1 MDKKISRGLVEFL
14 NKSFTAF
21 HAVENIKNRLVAEG
35 FTPLSEGEKWN
46 IEKGGRYFV
55 TRNDTSVIAFK
66 VPQNDYI
73 GFNIVASHSDSP
85 CFKIKENSEITQAGQ
100 YICLNTERYG
110 GMIMSAW
117 FDRPLSVAGRIMVK
131 TENGFESR
139 LVNVDKDLLVIP
151 NLAIHMDR
159 TVNDGKAINPQNDM
173 LPLLGDLSRKDRF
186 MEIVAEAAG
195 VNKDDIIAKDLFLY
209 VRQNAGF
216 VGLEEEFIL
225 APKLDDLQ
233 CAYTSM
239 EGFLA
244 AESCDSV
251 AVLAVF
257 DNEEVGSGTKQGALS
272 TLMYDTF
279 TRMNRALGYDEEYY
293 LCALT
298 NSFMVSA
305 DNAHSLHPNY
315 SAKADPTNR
324 PVINKGVVIKHHANQ
339 QYTTDAVSCAVFKQ
353 LAEKAGAQVQHF
365 ANRSDMAG
373 GSTLGNLSNRRVSL
387 NTVDIGLPQFAM
399 HSAFETA
406 GVKDTEDFAEICRVF
421 YSTSIVKTENGYT
434 LK

>member
-1 MDKKISRGLVEFL
+1 MDKKVSKGLVEFL
-14 NKSFTAF
+14 NGSYTAF

-35 FTPLSEGEKWN
+35 FTPLSEGERWN
-46 IEKGGRYFV
+46 VQKGGKYFV

-66 VPQNDYI
+66 VPENDYI

-85 CFKIKENSEITQAGQ
+85 CFKIKENAEITQAGQ
-100 YICLNTERYG
+100 YICLNTEKYG
-110 GMIMSAW
+110 GMIMSTW

-139 LVNVDKDLLVIP
+139 LVNIDRDLLIIP
-151 NLAIHMDR
+151 HLAIHMDR
-159 TVNDGKAINPQNDM
+159 TVNEGKAINPQNDM
-173 LPLLGDLSRKDRF
+173 LPLFGDLSRKDRF
-186 MEIVAEAAG
+186 IEVVAESAG
-195 VNKDDIIAKDLFLY
+195 VKKEDIIAKDLYLY
-209 VRQNAGF
+209 VRQPAGF
-216 VGLEEEFIL
+216 VGLEEEFITG
-225 APKLDDLQ
+225 PKLDDLQ

-244 AESCDSV
+244 SEKCDSV

-272 TLMYDTF
+272 TMMYDTL
-279 TRMNRALGYDEEYY
+279 TRLNRALGHDEEYY

-298 NSFMVSA
+298 NSFMISA

-353 LAEKAGAQVQHF
+353 LAESVGAAVQHF
-365 ANRSDMAG
+365 ANRSDMVG
-373 GSTLGNLSNRRVSL
+373 GSTLGNLSNRHVSL
-387 NTVDIGLPQFAM
+387 NAVDIGLPQFAM
-399 HSAFETA
+399 HSCFETA
-406 GVKDTEDFAEICRVF
+406 GVNDTEDFAQICKKF
-421 YSTSIVKTENGYT
+421 YSTSIVKTENGYA

>member
-1 MDKKISRGLVEFL
+1 MDKKVSKGLVEFL
-14 NKSFTAF
+14 NGSYTAF

-35 FTPLSEGEKWN
+35 FTPLSEGERWN
-46 IEKGGRYFV
+46 VQKGGKYFV

-66 VPQNDYI
+66 VPEKDYI

-85 CFKIKENSEITQAGQ
+85 CFKIKENAEITQAGQ
-100 YICLNTERYG
+100 YICLNTEKYG
-110 GMIMSAW
+110 GMIMSTW

-139 LVNVDKDLLVIP
+139 LVNIDKDLLIIP

-159 TVNDGKAINPQNDM
+159 TVNEGKAINPQNDM
-173 LPLLGDLSRKDRF
+173 LPLFGDLSRKDKF
-186 MEIVAEAAG
+186 IEVVAGAAG
-195 VNKDDIIAKDLFLY
+195 VEKEDIIAKDLYLY
-209 VRQNAGF
+209 VRQPAGF
-216 VGLEEEFIL
+216 VGLEDEFITG
-225 APKLDDLQ
+225 PKLDDLQ

-244 AESCDSV
+244 SENCDSV

-272 TLMYDTF
+272 TMMYDTL
-279 TRMNRALGYDEEYY
+279 TRLNRALGHDEEYY

-298 NSFMVSA
+298 NSFMISA

-315 SAKADPTNR
+315 AAKADPTNR

-353 LAEKAGAQVQHF
+353 LAESVGAAVQHF
-365 ANRSDMAG
+365 ANRSDMVG
-373 GSTLGNLSNRRVSL
+373 GSTLGNLSNRHVSL
-387 NTVDIGLPQFAM
+387 NAVDIGLPQFAM
-399 HSAFETA
+399 HSCFETA
-406 GVKDTEDFAEICRVF
+406 GVNDTEDFAQICRKF
-421 YSTSIVKTENGYT
+421 YGTSIVKTENGYA

>member
-1 MDKKISRGLVEFL
+1 MNKKVSEGLIEFL
-14 NKSFTAF
+14 NGSYTAF

-46 IEKGGRYFV
+46 VQKGGKYFV
-55 TRNDTSVIAFK
+55 TRNDTSVIAFR
-66 VPQNDYI
+66 VPHSDYI

-85 CFKIKENSEITQAGQ
+85 CFKIKENAEITQAGQ
-100 YICLNTERYG
+100 YICLNTEKYG
-110 GMIMSAW
+110 GMIMSTW

-139 LVNVDKDLLVIP
+139 LVNIDKDLLIIP

-159 TVNDGKAINPQNDM
+159 TVNEGKAINPQNDM
-173 LPLLGDLSRKDRF
+173 LPLFGDLGRKDRF
-186 MEIVAEAAG
+186 IEVVAAAAG
-195 VNKDDIIAKDLFLY
+195 VKKEDIIAKDLYLY
-209 VRQNAGF
+209 VRQTAGF
-216 VGLEEEFIL
+216 VGLEEEFITG
-225 APKLDDLQ
+225 PKLDDLQ

-244 AESCDSV
+244 AEEGDSV

-272 TLMYDTF
+272 TMMYDTL
-279 TRMNRALGYDEEYY
+279 TRLNRALGYDEEYY

-298 NSFMVSA
+298 NSFMISA

-315 SAKADPTNR
+315 AAKADPTNR

-353 LAEKAGAQVQHF
+353 LAESVGAAVQHF
-365 ANRSDMAG
+365 ANRSDMVG
-373 GSTLGNLSNRRVSL
+373 GSTLGNLSNRHVSL
-387 NTVDIGLPQFAM
+387 NAVDIGLPQFAM
-399 HSAFETA
+399 HSCFETA
-406 GVKDTEDFAEICRVF
+406 GVNDTEDFAQICRKF
-421 YSTSIVKTENGYT
+421 YGTSIVKTENGYV

>member
-1 MDKKISRGLVEFL
+1 MEKKVSKGLTEFL
-14 NKSFTAF
+14 NSSYTAF
-21 HAVENIKNRLVAEG
+21 HAVENIKSRLLSEG
-35 FTPLSEGEKWN
+35 FIPLSEGEKWK

-66 VPQNDYI
+66 VPDNDYI

-85 CFKIKENSEITQAGQ
+85 CFKIKENAEITQAGN
-100 YICLNTERYG
+100 YICLNTEKYG
-110 GMIMSAW
+110 GMIMSTW
-117 FDRPLSVAGRIMVK
+117 FDRPLSVAGRIIVK
-131 TENGFESR
+131 TQKGLESR
-139 LVNVDKDLLVIP
+139 LVNVDKDLLIIP

-173 LPLLGDLSRKDRF
+173 LPLFGDLSRKDMF
-186 MEIVAEAAG
+186 MQVVAEAAD
-195 VNKDDIIAKDLFLY
+195 VAKEDIVAKDLYLY
-209 VRQNAGF
+209 VRQKAGF
-216 VGLEEEFIL
+216 VGLDEEFVTG
-225 APKLDDLQ
+225 PKLDDLQ

-244 AESCDSV
+244 AEKSGSV

-272 TLMYDTF
+272 TMLYDTL
-279 TRMNRALGYDEEYY
+279 TRLNRALGYDEEYY

-298 NSFMVSA
+298 NSFMISA

-339 QYTTDAVSCAVFKQ
+339 QYTTDAVSCAVFTQ
-353 LAEKAGAQVQHF
+353 LAEAVGAEVQHF
-365 ANRSDMAG
+365 ANRSDMVG
-373 GSTLGNLSNRRVSL
+373 GSTLGNLSNRHVSL
-387 NTVDIGLPQFAM
+387 NAVDIGLPQFAM
-399 HSAFETA
+399 HSCFETA
-406 GVKDTEDFAEICRVF
+406 GVKDTEDFAAICKKF
-421 YSTSIVKTENGYT
+421 YSTSVVKKDNCYT
-434 LK
+434 LE

>member
-1 MDKKISRGLVEFL
+1 MDKKVSKGLIEFL
-14 NKSFTAF
+14 NGSYTAF

-35 FTPLSEGEKWN
+35 FTPLSEGERWN
-46 IEKGGRYFV
+46 IHKGGKYFV

-66 VPQNDYI
+66 VPEKDYI

-85 CFKIKENSEITQAGQ
+85 CFKIKENAEITQAGQ
-100 YICLNTERYG
+100 YICLNTEKYG
-110 GMIMSAW
+110 GMIMSTW

-139 LVNVDKDLLVIP
+139 LVNIDRDLLIIP

-159 TVNDGKAINPQNDM
+159 TINEGKAINPQNDM
-173 LPLLGDLSRKDRF
+173 LPLFGDLGRKDKF
-186 MEIVAEAAG
+186 IEVVAAAAG
-195 VNKDDIIAKDLFLY
+195 VAKEDIIAKDLYLY
-209 VRQNAGF
+209 VRQPAGF
-216 VGLEEEFIL
+216 VGLEEEFITG
-225 APKLDDLQ
+225 PKLDDLQ

-244 AESCDSV
+244 AEEGDSV

-272 TLMYDTF
+272 TMMYDTL
-279 TRMNRALGYDEEYY
+279 TRLNRALGHDEEYY

-298 NSFMVSA
+298 NSFMISA

-353 LAEKAGAQVQHF
+353 LAESVGAAVQHF
-365 ANRSDMAG
+365 ANRSDMVG
-373 GSTLGNLSNRRVSL
+373 GSTLGNLSNRHVSL
-387 NTVDIGLPQFAM
+387 NAVDIGLPQFAM
-399 HSAFETA
+399 HSCFETA
-406 GVKDTEDFAEICRVF
+406 GVNDTEDFAQICEKF
-421 YSTSIVKTENGYT
+421 YGTSIVKTENGYV

>member
-1 MDKKISRGLVEFL
+1 MDKKVSKGLVEFL
-14 NKSFTAF
+14 NGSYTAF

-35 FTPLSEGEKWN
+35 FTPLSEGERWN
-46 IEKGGRYFV
+46 VQKGGKYFV

-66 VPQNDYI
+66 VPEKDYI

-85 CFKIKENSEITQAGQ
+85 CFKIKENAEITQAGQ
-100 YICLNTERYG
+100 YICLNTEKYG
-110 GMIMSAW
+110 GMIMSTW

-139 LVNVDKDLLVIP
+139 LVNIDKDLLIIP

-159 TVNDGKAINPQNDM
+159 TVNEGKAINPQNDM
-173 LPLLGDLSRKDRF
+173 LPLFGDLSRKDKF
-186 MEIVAEAAG
+186 IEVVAESAG
-195 VNKDDIIAKDLFLY
+195 VKKEDIIAKDLYLY
-209 VRQNAGF
+209 VRQPAGF
-216 VGLEEEFIL
+216 VGLEEEFITG
-225 APKLDDLQ
+225 PKLDDLQ

-244 AESCDSV
+244 AENSDSV

-272 TLMYDTF
+272 TMMYDTL
-279 TRMNRALGYDEEYY
+279 TRLNRALGHDEEYY

-298 NSFMVSA
+298 NSFMISA

-315 SAKADPTNR
+315 AAKADPTNR

-339 QYTTDAVSCAVFKQ
+339 QYTTYAVSCSVFKQ
-353 LAEKAGAQVQHF
+353 LAESVGAAVQHF
-365 ANRSDMAG
+365 ANRSDMVG
-373 GSTLGNLSNRRVSL
+373 GSTLGNLSNRHVSL
-387 NTVDIGLPQFAM
+387 NAVDIGLPQFAM
-399 HSAFETA
+399 HSCFETA
-406 GVKDTEDFAEICRVF
+406 GVNDTEDFAQICRKF
-421 YSTSIVKTENGYT
+421 YGTSIVKTENGYV